1 MKKGTLIVIS
11 GFSGSGKGT
20 IISKLIEKY
29 DNYSLSISATTRK
42 PRYGETDGREYFFI
56 SRDDFEK
63 KIKNGDFIE
72 YALYVDNYYGTPGEY
87 VVKQLNSGKNVI
99 LEIEIQG
106 AAKIKERFE
115 DALMV
120 FIAPS
125 SAEIL
130 EQRLKN
136 RSTEDG
142 EEITK
147 RLRRAADESFFIKDY
162 DYIIINDTLE
172 KAVESL
178 NNLVECENMAVN
190 RNLDFIDELERGLNK
205 F

>member
-1 MKKGTLIVIS
+1 
-11 GFSGSGKGT
+11 
-20 IISKLIEKY
+20 
-29 DNYSLSISATTRK
+29 
-42 PRYGETDGREYFFI
+42 
-56 SRDDFEK
+56 
-63 KIKNGDFIE
+63 
-72 YALYVDNYYGTPGEY
+72 
-87 VVKQLNSGKNVI
+87 
-99 LEIEIQG
+99 
-106 AAKIKERFE
+106 
-115 DALMV
+115 MV
-120 FIAPS
+120 FIAPP